1 MCLIGGGDKEGPILA
16 IGPFARRQAQMSL
29 YEGKKSSLAGYVQ
42 ANLSH
47 SSANP
52 GPSKQVGAKSLLQT
66 LIPLGVELIQ
76 QPAPTSI

>member
-1 MCLIGGGDKEGPILA
+1 MIGGGDKEGPILA

-29 YEGKKSSLAGYVQ
+29 YEGKKESLARYVQ

-52 GPSKQVGAKSLLQT
+52 GKGKYGQ
-66 LIPLGVELIQ
+66 
-76 QPAPTSI
+76 